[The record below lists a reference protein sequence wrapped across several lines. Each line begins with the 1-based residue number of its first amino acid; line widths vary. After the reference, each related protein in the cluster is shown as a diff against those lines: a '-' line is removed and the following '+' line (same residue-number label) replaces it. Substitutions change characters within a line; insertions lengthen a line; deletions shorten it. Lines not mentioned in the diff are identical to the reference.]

1 MIIIIHCNYY
11 SAFEVDGSEDIF
23 FKLLVLLWSDETEFM
38 ELEYI
43 LYRNFSRHIYFTLII
58 LLFDQK
64 LSIKLHL
71 LCDFN
76 I

>member
-1 MIIIIHCNYY
+1 M
-11 SAFEVDGSEDIF
+11 
-23 FKLLVLLWSDETEFM
+23 
-38 ELEYI
+38 EYI
-43 LYRNFSRHIYFTLII
+43 LYRNFSRHIFTLII

-76 I
+76 IKIVEKKEKIDRIDEQI